1 MKHRLLSL
9 LLAAVLAAGCL
20 FTGSV
25 RASEMEEASRE
36 AAENEQG
43 QQEAET
49 LIAELTGEMLA
60 AAEALE
66 FERAA
71 MLRDRIRDLRKDP
84 AGTR

>member
-1 MKHRLLSL
+1 MPKL
-9 LLAAVLAAGCL
+9 
-20 FTGSV
+20 
-25 RASEMEEASRE
+25 
-36 AAENEQG
+36 AENMFGDEG
-43 QQEAET
+43 VADLDRTGMSDGEAET

-84 AGTR
+84 AGKR